1 MLEITATMK
10 YLEFCMPLR
19 RRCAAAAA
27 SLALCLSS
35 GLWAGPDSSDDDVRA
50 SLKKFTEVYRTVESN
65 FADKVDADQV
75 LYHGAI
81 PSMLRTLDPHSSFWD
96 PKAYEALREE
106 QVGHYYGVGMYIWAP
121 EGKVTVNYPF
131 KGSPAFRA
139 GIHPGDQI
147 VSVNDKNTE
156 KSEISEVSALLKG
169 PRGTKASI
177 VVRRP
182 GNAELMFFNIVRDEV
197 PRDSVKTSYWIKPGI
212 AYLKIDSFNENTSKE
227 VETHL
232 SRLGEN
238 KMEGLILDLRG
249 NPGGILQEAA
259 AVADRFLH
267 KGQVIVTHHGRA
279 SQEQKFFVRRGEHG
293 PVYPIVVLVDHGS
306 ASAAEILS
314 GALQDHDRAWIL
326 GENTFGKGLVQAP
339 YPLTGNTAL
348 LLTIAKYYTPS
359 GRLIQRDYAHRSFW
373 DYYSR
378 RPGKNNAQDAHQT
391 DSGRVVYGG
400 DGITPDEKYVTTKLT
415 KLEAQLNGSL
425 SFYFYTADY
434 FGAHKEPLAKDWT
447 PSDQVVDAYRA
458 FTVKRGLTI
467 DPEEFKK
474 DRPWIAERLR
484 EEFFITAFSKDDSE
498 RLALDNDQEIRRG
511 VEALPQSKALLEKTK
526 EVVAHRQ
533 EAPAPVE
540 P

>member
-1 MLEITATMK
+1 ML
-10 YLEFCMPLR
+10 LR

-27 SLALCLSS
+27 SLALCLSCTS
-35 GLWAGPDSSDDDVRA
+35 GLWASTDSSDDDVRA

-65 FADKVDADQV
+65 FADKVDPDQV

-156 KSEISEVSALLKG
+156 KSEISQVSALLKG

-182 GNAELMFFNIVRDEV
+182 GNTELMYFNVTRDEV

-232 SRLGEN
+232 ARLNET
-238 KMEGLILDLRG
+238 KIEGLILDLRG

-279 SQEQKFFVRRGEHG
+279 SQEQKFFARRGERG
-293 PVYPIVVLVDHGS
+293 PEYPIVVLVDRGS

-326 GENTFGKGLVQAP
+326 GESTFGKGLVQAP

-359 GRLIQRDYAHRSFW
+359 GRLIQRDYEHRSFW

-378 RPGKNNAQDAHQT
+378 REGKNNVQDAHTT
-391 DSGRVVYGG
+391 DSGRTVYGG
-400 DGITPDEKYVTTKLT
+400 DGITPDQKYATPKLT

-425 SFYFYTADY
+425 SFYFYAANY
-434 FGAHKEPLAKDWT
+434 FGSHKEPLSKDWT
-447 PSDQVVDAYRA
+447 PSDQELNA
-458 FTVKRGLTI
+458 FRDLAVKRGLTV
-467 DPEEFKK
+467 DPDDFKR
-474 DRPWIAERLR
+474 DRAWITERMK

-498 RLALDNDQEIRRG
+498 RLALDNDAEIRKG
-511 VEALPQSKALLEKTK
+511 VEALPQSKALLDKAK
-526 EVVAHRQ
+526 EIVAHRQ
-533 EAPAPVE
+533 DAGPGIVQP
-540 P
+540 